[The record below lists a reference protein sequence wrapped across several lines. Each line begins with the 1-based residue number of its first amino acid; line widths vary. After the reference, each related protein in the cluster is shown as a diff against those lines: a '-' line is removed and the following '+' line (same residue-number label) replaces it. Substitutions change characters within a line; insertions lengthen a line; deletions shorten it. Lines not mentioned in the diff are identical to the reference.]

1 MQPLEIGPKEP
12 FARQSRDGDPDQPAA
27 HVADTEVSESDD
39 GQTAL
44 PSVTLAHWLRVHGL
58 VIDDDH

>member
-1 MQPLEIGPKEP
+1 M
-12 FARQSRDGDPDQPAA
+12 QSRLGEPDQPATQ
-27 HVADTEVSESDD
+27 VPLTDVNDSVV

-44 PSVTLAHWLRVHGL
+44 PSVSPAHWLRVHGL

>member
-1 MQPLEIGPKEP
+1 MQPLEIGPNAP
-12 FARQSRDGDPDQPAA
+12 FAKHSRDGEPDQPAA
-27 HVADTEVSESDD
+27 HDVDTVVSESDV
-39 GQTAL
+39 GQMAL